1 MIRSGTLYISLLQ
14 LSQYYLTAPVAA
26 FIPNNHQFSSLV
38 LTRSSNNASSQ
49 SSQKRNMGLYDEPI
63 PEPPKDWTKN
73 RMDREGIRKQRKKFI
88 KDSDYLAEEK
98 DEDGNIIFDDLDG
111 FSSSLDDDDDEI
123 EKLFSFN
130 DVGDEVNDLL
140 PSLGRNMKIGI
151 PCYFEPTDKKAQI
164 VADKA
169 SCNIED
175 ACWALEAHKGDIV
188 ESVIS
193 ISMARRK
200 VLNESVA
207 LPGKE
212 EVENTDWDGEL
223 KSLLSSSTKKLG
235 DDEFE
240 NDANPIG
247 FDGTSDERQIALERR
262 RFRKAA
268 KNFMKSE
275 KDQQWLP
282 KENPKPIDDEPW
294 FTG

>member
-1 MIRSGTLYISLLQ
+1 MIRTGTLYISLLQ

-111 FSSSLDDDDDEI
+111 FSSSLDDDDDDV

-140 PSLGRNMKIGI
+140 PSLGRNMKIGV

-175 ACWALEAHKGDIV
+175 ACWAV
-188 ESVIS
+188 
-193 ISMARRK
+193 
-200 VLNESVA
+200 
-207 LPGKE
+207 
-212 EVENTDWDGEL
+212 
-223 KSLLSSSTKKLG
+223 SS
-235 DDEFE
+235 
-240 NDANPIG
+240 
-247 FDGTSDERQIALERR
+247 
-262 RFRKAA
+262 
-268 KNFMKSE
+268 NF
-275 KDQQWLP
+275 L
-282 KENPKPIDDEPW
+282 
-294 FTG
+294 

>member
-1 MIRSGTLYISLLQ
+1 
-14 LSQYYLTAPVAA
+14 
-26 FIPNNHQFSSLV
+26 
-38 LTRSSNNASSQ
+38 
-49 SSQKRNMGLYDEPI
+49 
-63 PEPPKDWTKN
+63 
-73 RMDREGIRKQRKKFI
+73 
-88 KDSDYLAEEK
+88 
-98 DEDGNIIFDDLDG
+98 
-111 FSSSLDDDDDEI
+111 
-123 EKLFSFN
+123 
-130 DVGDEVNDLL
+130 
-140 PSLGRNMKIGI
+140 
-151 PCYFEPTDKKAQI
+151 
-164 VADKA
+164 
-169 SCNIED
+169 
-175 ACWALEAHKGDIV
+175 
-188 ESVIS
+188 
-193 ISMARRK
+193 MARRR

-247 FDGTSDERQIALERR
+247 FDGTSDERQMALERR